1 MRRAALL
8 LSLSLLAA
16 MAAAVDSG
24 QRFRDPAEQARYERL
39 IRDLRCLVCRSESI
53 ADSNATLAADLRRE
67 VESQIRAGRT
77 DAQIYK
83 FMTERYGDF
92 VLMQPPV
99 VPRTWLLWSAPA
111 LFLAGGLVVV
121 LVVVRRRARVA
132 ASDPAA
138 LDEEPD
144 RT

>member
-1 MRRAALL
+1 MLTTSAV
-8 LSLSLLAA
+8 
-16 MAAAVDSG
+16 AVDSG
-24 QRFRDPAEQARYERL
+24 QRFQDPAEQARYERL

-67 VESQIRAGRT
+67 VESQIRAGHT
-77 DAQIYK
+77 DAEIYK

-144 RT
+144 RP